1 LGKGFYHYACLKD
14 YDTAVR
20 YFEQARQFLPNS
32 SQIPAALA
40 YVMRRRGEWERSD
53 AYLNEAERLDPR
65 NASVFTVHAT
75 NYICLRRFPEA
86 LRKLEQVL
94 DITPDDVDA
103 LALKASIAQRRAT
116 CREQLDYSLRCI

>member
-1 LGKGFYHYACLKD
+1 MGA
-14 YDTAVR
+14 
-20 YFEQARQFLPNS
+20 
-32 SQIPAALA
+32 
-40 YVMRRRGEWERSD
+40 ERCI
-53 AYLNEAERLDPR
+53 LNEAERLDPR

-103 LALKASIAQRRAT
+103 LALKASIAQAEGRPAASSSTTRSAVSERRRHPGVEAQVYQT
-116 CREQLDYSLRCI
+116 ILERRPRKSSLG